1 MFRHSMFG
9 VFEVQYFGVRSK
21 TILFTTDWSGLFQI
35 DAFVW
40 HSILFMSLGK
50 QNSVANKNTNMDE

>member
-21 TILFTTDWSGLFQI
+21 TNLYDYIFEFDEKTVLIEGWTT
-35 DAFVW
+35 
-40 HSILFMSLGK
+40 SLK
-50 QNSVANKNTNMDE
+50 SCAVKI